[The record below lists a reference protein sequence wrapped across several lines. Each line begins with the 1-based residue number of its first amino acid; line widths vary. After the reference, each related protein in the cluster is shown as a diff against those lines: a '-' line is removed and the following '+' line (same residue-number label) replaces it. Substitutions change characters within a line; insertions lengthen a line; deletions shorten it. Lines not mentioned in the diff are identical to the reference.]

1 MLARVDR
8 AVNEFLSMNVS
19 LFPDKSLNYKIRK
32 GSYFIR
38 ISRNAVK
45 KGFRFPIQKILK
57 N

>member
-38 ISRNAVK
+38 ISRNVVK